1 MFDYNN
7 PAAMFFLVLG
17 FYLVPMV
24 IGYILGLFRVVNV
37 VKIHELGKKLGDPL
51 TTKIH
56 NWSRK
61 YIKSSL
67 KDGNWLLL
75 FFTIFLNNLILV
87 ALISRIVYGVI
98 FIIPLLLTA
107 WTGFGQGVVFSREKG
122 RSGILLLFFEF
133 GGYLLA
139 TVVGVQIGLSIF
151 VSIIN
156 KSRLILQIPWD
167 YVLAMVVFLYMGAII
182 ETLILRESAK
192 HMDLSDIENIDFEK
206 RRREIVEELDK
217 DI

>member
-107 WTGFGQGVVFSREKG
+107 WARFRTGGSFFQGKGKIRDIIIVFRI
-122 RSGILLLFFEF
+122 R
-133 GGYLLA
+133 
-139 TVVGVQIGLSIF
+139 GLSIGNGCRSTDRF
-151 VSIIN
+151 KYFCFYN
-156 KSRLILQIPWD
+156 K
-167 YVLAMVVFLYMGAII
+167 
-182 ETLILRESAK
+182 
-192 HMDLSDIENIDFEK
+192 
-206 RRREIVEELDK
+206 
-217 DI
+217 